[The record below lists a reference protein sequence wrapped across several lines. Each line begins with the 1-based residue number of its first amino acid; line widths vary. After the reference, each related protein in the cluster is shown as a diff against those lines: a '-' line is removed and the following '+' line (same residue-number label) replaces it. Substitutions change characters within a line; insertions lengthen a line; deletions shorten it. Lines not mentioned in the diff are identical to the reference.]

1 MTGMAIGS
9 ARGPGLDDEQLIAWL
24 RLLRTDGIGPKT
36 FQSLINQFGS
46 AAAAVAALPEL
57 SLRRTGRRVEVV
69 SREIAERELST
80 ARRFGAR
87 FVARG
92 QGDYPKALA
101 EIDSAPPLIAVV
113 GTLPLEPE
121 PKVAIVGSRNASLPG
136 LKMAEKLAVGLGR
149 EGYVIASGLAR
160 GVDARAHAAALPTG
174 TIAVLAGGLDRLYP
188 EENRRLFD
196 DIVARGAV
204 ISEMP
209 FGWEP
214 RGRDFPR
221 RNRIV
226 SGLCL
231 GVVIVEANQKSGSL
245 ITARFGLEQNRSI
258 FAVPG
263 SPLDPRAEGPNGLIR
278 QGATLVT
285 SADDIHQ
292 ELKRQREPMAAQ
304 MSMLDAE
311 TPRESPLW
319 DEADWLG
326 AGAEAAVGPA
336 DPPVGGWHDDGRASL
351 RDRIL
356 MLLATAPSDPDDI
369 ARALETA
376 AREVQIALFDL
387 ESEGLVER
395 RAGGGVARR
404 PV

>member
-1 MTGMAIGS
+1 MRGMANDL
-9 ARGPGLDDEQLIAWL
+9 ARGPGLGEEQLIAWL

-46 AAAAVAALPEL
+46 AAEAISALPEL
-57 SLRRTGRRVEVV
+57 SQRRTGRRAEVV
-69 SREIAERELST
+69 PRESVERELAA
-80 ARRFGAR
+80 ARRMGAR

-101 EIDSAPPLIAVV
+101 AIDSAPPLIAVL
-113 GTLPLEPE
+113 GALPLEPA

-136 LKMAEKLAVGLGR
+136 LKMAEKLAIGLGR
-149 EGYVIASGLAR
+149 EGYVVASGLAR

-188 EENRRLFD
+188 EENRPLFD
-196 DIVARGAV
+196 AIAERGAV

-245 ITARFGLEQNRSI
+245 ITARFGLEQGRTI

-292 ELKRQREPMAAQ
+292 ELERQREPRQAQ
-304 MSMLDAE
+304 MSLLEAE
-311 TPRESPLW
+311 PPRESPLW
-319 DEADWLG
+319 DEADWLE
-326 AGAEAAVGPA
+326 AGASAAVGPS
-336 DPPVGGWHDDGRASL
+336 DPPYDGWHEDGAPEL
-351 RDRIL
+351 RERV
-356 MLLATAPSDPDDI
+356 MSLLAASPSDSDDL
-369 ARALETA
+369 ARAAGA
-376 AREVQIALFDL
+376 AVRDVQILLFDL
-387 ESEGLVER
+387 EAEGVIER
-395 RAGGGVARR
+395 RAGGGVALR